1 MKVHAN
7 FLDDVRERLLGE
19 LRRAGYTIPK
29 AWPRKRVKG
38 APPGASFDSS
48 SAEDVAILYF
58 NVRHRAIDPTVR
70 PVFHSREFKNE
81 QGTYSQQTQ
90 LALLEIQR
98 RSLAGESLLP
108 FHHRALTEH
117 PEYHDGLLN
126 EWGVHHLHLGGI
138 VPEHDGY
145 TPRSSAVLCVVA
157 RSDALYFVRVH
168 THRAWSDYVLVE
180 IVHENWPHLLEDDR
194 AVGVSTRGED
204 ALTPAEH
211 QRMRDAGFTM
221 LTTMKDGTVY
231 VPPGGGYS
239 MSGHS
244 SAVVRRADRLLGRVR
259 ELQRHVEEHADEYAS
274 EIRKLRRNDVTELHF
289 ELELENEGMVIVETE
304 MLVRFPIDRAA
315 R

>member
-1 MKVHAN
+1 VKVYVN
-7 FLDDVRERLLGE
+7 FFDDVRERLLGE

-38 APPGASFDSS
+38 APPGAPFDSN

-58 NVRHRAIDPTVR
+58 NVRHRAIAPAVR

-81 QGTYSQQTQ
+81 QGTYSEQTQ

-98 RSLAGESLLP
+98 RSIAGESLLP
-108 FHHRALTEH
+108 FHHRALTDH

-126 EWGVHHLHLGGI
+126 EWGMHHLHLGGI
-138 VPEHDGY
+138 APEQDGY
-145 TPRSSAVLCVVA
+145 TPRSGAVLCVVA

-168 THRAWSDYVLVE
+168 PHQAWSDYVLIE
-180 IVHENWPHLLEDDR
+180 IVHQNWPHLLSDDR
-194 AVGVSTRGED
+194 AVGFSTRGED
-204 ALTPAEH
+204 ALAPEQH
-211 QRMRDAGFTM
+211 QRMRDAGLTM

-239 MSGHS
+239 TSGHS
-244 SAVVRRADRLLGRVR
+244 SAVLRRADRLLDRAQH
-259 ELQRHVEEHADEYAS
+259 LQRHVEEHAADYAS
-274 EIRKLRRNDVTELHF
+274 EIRKIRGIDVTELHF
-289 ELELENEGMVIVETE
+289 ELELESDGMVIVETE
-304 MLVRFPIDRAA
+304 TLVRFPVDRAP